1 MTEKNKWSNVRKG
14 YKDTK
19 INKSKFKDVNDEE
32 IKNKNIYD
40 ILDSSDTYLEI
51 ENKKENKV
59 ENKVEYKVETI
70 YTDSE
75 KGKIILNSYPILSD
89 VLTK

>member
-1 MTEKNKWSNVRKG
+1 MTDKNKWSNVRKG

-19 INKSKFKDVNDEE
+19 IIQSKFKDVKDEE

-51 ENKKENKV
+51 EDTKKENKV
-59 ENKVEYKVETI
+59 ETKVETI
-70 YTDSE
+70 YTDFE

-89 VLTK
+89 LSTK